1 MTRMNGWYAALLLVA
16 VVQLTGCGRKERI
29 YELIAPADVKEIEGK
44 YVKEVELL
52 SDKAI
57 DRIGL
62 ELSEVS
68 KQTALKKVK
77 GKLSKE
83 TSYIG

>member
-1 MTRMNGWYAALLLVA
+1 M
-16 VVQLTGCGRKERI
+16 
-29 YELIAPADVKEIEGK
+29 DKEIKDIENEMIK
-44 YVKEVELL
+44 RTE
-52 SDKAI
+52 
-57 DRIGL
+57 